1 MQAARL
7 TRIQQKQRTRDRL
20 LSAASRVIARRGLG
34 GASVD
39 EISEQAGFSSGAF
52 YSNFESKDDAFAA
65 ALEYHAADFMRFSDS
80 HGAAGSVADRLR
92 ADQEWLD
99 EIEDWQVLFW
109 MEIVAQGGRSD
120 RLSPVVRDYF
130 DASRSSLA
138 ERMERGAQESG
149 RPLPRP
155 ARELAALVLAAE
167 IGLFIQRMVDR
178 EAADPALLG
187 TLVELFFEREADL
200 AANERRGGP

>member
-7 TRIQQKQRTRDRL
+7 TRTEQKQRTRDRL
-20 LSAASRVIARRGLG
+20 LAAASRVIAKRGLG
-34 GASVD
+34 SASVD
-39 EISEQAGFSSGAF
+39 EISDQAGFSSGAF

-92 ADQEWLD
+92 ADQEWLA

-109 MEIVAQGGRSD
+109 MEIVAQGGRSR
-120 RLSPVVRDYF
+120 RLSPVVRNYF
-130 DASRSSLA
+130 DSSRASLA
-138 ERMERGAQESG
+138 ERIERGEQESG

-155 ARELAALVLAAE
+155 AGELATLVLATE
-167 IGLFIQRMVDR
+167 IGLFVQRMVDGR
-178 EAADPALLG
+178 AADPALLG
-187 TLVELFFEREADL
+187 TLVELLFER
-200 AANERRGGP
+200 

>member
-34 GASVD
+34 SASVD

-109 MEIVAQGGRSD
+109 MEIVAQGGRS
-120 RLSPVVRDYF
+120 RGLRRVVRDYF
-130 DASRSSLA
+130 DTTRASLA
-138 ERMERGAQESG
+138 ERIQRGAEESNQ
-149 RPLPRP
+149 PLPRP
-155 ARELAALVLAAE
+155 AGELAALVVAAE
-167 IGLFIQRMVDR
+167 IGIFVQRMIDR
-178 EAADPALLG
+178 DAADPALLG
-187 TLVELFFEREADL
+187 TLVELLFER
-200 AANERRGGP
+200 